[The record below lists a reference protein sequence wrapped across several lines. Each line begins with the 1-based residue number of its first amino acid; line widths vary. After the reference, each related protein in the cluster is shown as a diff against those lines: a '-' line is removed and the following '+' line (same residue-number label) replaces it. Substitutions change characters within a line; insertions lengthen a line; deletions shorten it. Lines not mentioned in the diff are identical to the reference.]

1 MTDFGNTDRFH
12 LLPLKH
18 HEIYHFYTLFKS
30 LFWTPA
36 EVDTSKDRKAY
47 LALDPEAQ
55 TYLRNILAFFYA
67 SDSIVAEQL
76 FKRLMDVEI
85 PEARLALAMQLSQEA
100 IHTEMYASLIE
111 DILTEQE
118 KDEAFHALE
127 KNPTVRS
134 KAEFC
139 LKYIGSDDLTLA
151 ERYVVSGAMEGVLF
165 SASFCVI
172 FWLKSHR
179 KPVLEGLSLANLFI
193 ARDEGSHCKL
203 SAAIHNA
210 LPEKCS
216 EARAHEIFSE
226 AVQVEIEFVRDS
238 MPVASIGMNCDQMI
252 EFIKIS
258 ANVGLGLFGFAP
270 LYPGVENPFPFMDSL
285 GLSTKQNFFEGRS
298 SEYQMATS
306 KRAFLTEED
315 F

>member
-1 MTDFGNTDRFH
+1 MTDTRRFH
-12 LLPLKH
+12 LLPLKNP
-18 HEIYHFYTLFKS
+18 EIYEFYHLFKS

-36 EVDTSKDRKAY
+36 EVDTSKDRAAY
-47 LALDPEAQ
+47 LQLDPEAQ

-100 IHTEMYASLIE
+100 IHTEMYASLIQ
-111 DILTEQE
+111 DILTEDE
-118 KDEAFHALE
+118 KDDAFHALDR
-127 KNPTVRS
+127 NPTVRS
-134 KAEFC
+134 KADFC
-139 LKYIGSDDLTLA
+139 LKYIADEDLTLA

-179 KPVLEGLSLANLFI
+179 KPVLEGLSLGNLFI

-210 LPEKCS
+210 LPQKCS
-216 EARAHEIFSE
+216 QARAHQIFAE
-226 AVQVEIEFVRDS
+226 AVRVETEFVRDS

-252 EFIKIS
+252 QFIKLS
-258 ANVGLGLFGFAP
+258 ANVALALFGFDA
-270 LYPGVENPFPFMDSL
+270 LYPGVQNPFPFMDSI

-298 SEYQMATS
+298 SEYQMATG
-306 KRAFLTEED
+306 KRAFSTDEE